1 MTPYR
6 PSFSP
11 SPDDSGDLSTLV
23 EVAGRIAESVPA
35 GSPASWPRLTYR
47 AVLAAVLRDAVE
59 NGTDGLEPDDETN
72 LRRFVHDAA
81 TAAKRAAM
89 EHQDDAYELVLLA
102 LLADWV
108 DNWDSSTSDDDDEEE
123 EEEEEDEAAD
133 GVKTP

>member
-23 EVAGRIAESVPA
+23 EVAGRIADSVPA
-35 GSPASWPRLTYR
+35 GSPATWRRLTYR
-47 AVLAAVLRDAVE
+47 AVLAAVLRDAVD

-72 LRRFVHDAA
+72 LRRFVQDAA
-81 TAAKRAAM
+81 TAAGRAAT
-89 EHQDDAYELVLLA
+89 EHQDDAYDLVLLA

-108 DNWDSSTSDDDDEEE
+108 DNWDSSAADDDDEE
-123 EEEEEDEAAD
+123 DDAAE
-133 GVKTP
+133 TP